1 MSEVIQSM
9 QNYLSDDNE
18 KYFDENSKPK
28 DIPLDSLEISQ
39 DNLKELNDDD
49 DCEIVSLSNYIVNFF
64 NNVYKAFK
72 NI

>member
-1 MSEVIQSM
+1 M